1 MKKIIVIPT
10 ILLSLT
16 GCAIPAVNN
25 LVRSTNM
32 YQDEIAGDTANLR
45 VYRSNVPMVQFYI
58 SYQNNKG
65 EKISKNLITK
75 QITNNL
81 KVWLNA

>member
-25 LVRSTNM
+25 L
-32 YQDEIAGDTANLR
+32 
-45 VYRSNVPMVQFYI
+45 
-58 SYQNNKG
+58 
-65 EKISKNLITK
+65 
-75 QITNNL
+75 
-81 KVWLNA
+81 